1 MTLQKMAILVV
12 FLVTLI
18 LVFFYGKN
26 FWESKIISPTNNQ
39 AANPSPKVK
48 RSVGEAKIVGWT
60 AYWDEKNTYDSLI
73 KSVNYLD
80 SFSPILYRIEKDG
93 SLGRLNVLNRK
104 EVLALARQKGIPIIP
119 VLGDDFD
126 FARVSLIL
134 RSEEAGKKFINQL
147 VSEAQKEGFDGW
159 DIDIESLRE
168 KDQEAFSRFIKNA
181 AETLHK
187 DNLKLNVVVFARVG
201 NDDNPAAKAQ
211 DYQELGKAADEVRI
225 MMYGASDED
234 TKPGGQAPIGW
245 VRQVMEYT
253 ISRIPRE
260 KIVVGLST
268 HGYDWQEEG
277 AQPLTYLQIEKRIG
291 EATSSVTFDNEVSS
305 AVFKY
310 KRDNQDHVI
319 WFENSRAIMEKMNLI
334 LNDFGVD
341 KIALWRVG
349 AEDPQIWAF
358 LENNK

>member
-1 MTLQKMAILVV
+1 MTILVV
-12 FLVTLI
+12 FLVALI

-26 FWESKIISPTNNQ
+26 FLESEIISPTNNKTL
-39 AANPSPKVK
+39 NSSLKVR

-60 AYWDEKNTYDSLI
+60 AYWDEKNTYDSLV
-73 KSVNYLD
+73 KSVSYLD

-104 EVLALARQKGIPIIP
+104 EVLSLARQEGIPIIP
-119 VLGDDFD
+119 VLGDNFD

-134 RSEEAGKKFINQL
+134 RSEAVGKKFIDQL

-168 KDQEAFSRFIKNA
+168 KDKEAFSRFIKNA
-181 AETLHK
+181 AETLHQN
-187 DNLKLNVVVFARVG
+187 NLKLSVVVFARVG
-201 NDDNPAAKAQ
+201 NDDNPAARAQ
-211 DYQELGKAADEVRI
+211 DYKELGKAADEVRI
-225 MMYGASDED
+225 MMYGASDEE

-253 ISRIPRE
+253 VVKIPRE

-268 HGYDWQEEG
+268 HGYDWQEG
-277 AQPLTYLQIEKRIG
+277 GTQPLTYLQIEKRIG

-310 KRDNQDHVI
+310 KKDDQDHVI
-319 WFENSRAIMEKMNLI
+319 WFEDSRAIIEKMDLI
-334 LNDFGVD
+334 LNDFDVD

-349 AEDPQIWAF
+349 AEDPKFWEKLAEF
-358 LENNK
+358 

>member
-1 MTLQKMAILVV
+1 MTILVI
-12 FLVTLI
+12 FLAVLI
-18 LVFFYGKN
+18 SVFFYGKN
-26 FWESKIISPTNNQ
+26 FRESKIISPMNDKTVDISSTQ
-39 AANPSPKVK
+39 V
-48 RSVGEAKIVGWT
+48 RRDIREAKIVGWT

-73 KSVNYLD
+73 KSINYLD

-104 EVLALARQKGIPIIP
+104 EVLALARGEGIPIIP

-134 RSEEAGKKFINQL
+134 QDEAVGKKFIDQL
-147 VSEAQKEGFDGW
+147 VSEAQKEGFTGW
-159 DIDIESLRE
+159 DIDIESLKE

-181 AETLHK
+181 AETLHQN
-187 DNLKLNVVVFARVG
+187 NLKLNVVVFARAG

-225 MMYGASDED
+225 MMYGAHDEE
-234 TKPGGQAPIGW
+234 TEPGGQAPLDW
-245 VRQVMEYT
+245 MRQVLEYA

-268 HGYDWQEEG
+268 HGYDWQDGG
-277 AQPLTYLQIEKRIG
+277 AQPLTYLQIEKKIG
-291 EATSSVTFDNEVSS
+291 EATSSVAFDIEVSS

-310 KRDNQDHVI
+310 KRGDQDHVI
-319 WFENSRAIMEKMNLI
+319 WFENSRAIMEKMDLI

-341 KIALWRVG
+341 KMALWRIG
-349 AEDPQIWAF
+349 AEDPQIWAV
-358 LENNK
+358 LENK